1 MQASTDREA
10 RLSFLKIDS
19 QACQNLQEISPV
31 LETQLDKVLDE
42 FYNHIFQ
49 WPELKAKFPN
59 EARVT
64 YAKKAQAEHW
74 KMLFSGRF
82 DSLYMERITVVGKT
96 HEQKAIEP
104 RFYLGGYCFA
114 LTKLMT
120 TVFDHYS
127 QKGKKQQD
135 FLPAM
140 QSILK
145 AAFLDMDMAISI
157 YNETVKKTAAEK
169 LSSSLNEVL
178 GKVSEV
184 DENVTTLASAVEES
198 TANIRQILES
208 SGKVEQNVNDVG
220 HSANQVSDNMQTVSA
235 ATEEMSM
242 AINTVAAAMEQME
255 ASLKEVSS
263 NAAKASSVASSAVSK
278 AESTKSTVGQLGI
291 SADEIGKIVGIIKDI
306 ASQTNLLALNATIE
320 AASAGEAG
328 KGFAVVANEV
338 KALAKQSAQA
348 SETIRNQVEEMQG
361 NTRTSIQAINEI
373 TEIIEQ
379 MNEINHT
386 IAGAVEEQTAT
397 SNEIAKNI
405 TETARAAQ
413 DVAQNISV
421 STALANDVAT
431 SVEESKV
438 AFAQINQ
445 NLEEL
450 NHGAQDMAK
459 AAANSAVRASQ
470 ITEDLKATINDSASP
485 ENRPKLVTHPEYQEA
500 VRPGHTTLA

>member
-10 RLSFLKIDS
+10 RLSFLRIDS
-19 QACQNLQEISPV
+19 QACQTLQGISPV
-31 LETQLDKVLDE
+31 LEGHLEKILDE

-82 DSLYMERITVVGKT
+82 DSLYMERITTVGKT

-114 LTKLMT
+114 LIKLMN

-157 YNETVKKTAAEK
+157 YNDTVKKTAAEK
-169 LSSSLNEVL
+169 LSHSLTEVL

-208 SGKVEQNVNDVG
+208 SGKVEQNVNSVG
-220 HSANQVSDNMQTVSA
+220 QSANQVSDNMQTVSA

-255 ASLKEVSS
+255 ASLREVSS
-263 NAAKASSVASSAVSK
+263 NAAKASSVASNAVSK

-405 TETARAAQ
+405 TDTARAAQ

-421 STALANDVAT
+421 STALANDVAA
-431 SVEESKV
+431 SVEESKI

-485 ENRPKLVTHPEYQEA
+485 ENRPKLVTHPEYQESI
-500 VRPGHTTLA
+500 RPGQTTLP